1 MRLVVLIPAFNDR
14 PALDRTLAS
23 LAHDP
28 YPFDIFVVDDGS
40 APPLDV
46 PSAVGAH
53 QVIALRLDVNG
64 GIARA
69 LNAGVASILASGYD
83 VIARLDS
90 GDLNMPERF
99 SRQAAFLAQH
109 PDVALVGGWTR
120 HVDEQM
126 HPLYTTRY
134 PGGWEAIRK
143 RLHYRTAFSHGA
155 CMVRLSALSAA
166 GAYREDCPLG
176 EDYELFWRLA
186 LRFPCA
192 NLSEVVVTRVEAAR
206 SLTHAN
212 RLAMAWSRLRLQGQH
227 FTWRRLDC
235 WLGIGRSV
243 ALLAVPASLRL
254 TMKRLAGT
262 VG

>member
-1 MRLVVLIPAFNDR
+1 MRLVALIPAFNDR
-14 PALDRTLAS
+14 TELERTLAS
-23 LAHDP
+23 LAPDP
-28 YPFDIFVVDDGS
+28 QPFDVVVVDDGS
-40 APPLDV
+40 VPPLDV
-46 PSAVGAH
+46 PAVAGSH
-53 QVIALRLDVNG
+53 QVITLRLDVNG

-69 LNAGVASILASGYD
+69 LNAGVAWILAQGYD
-83 VIARLDS
+83 LVARLDA
-90 GDLNMPERF
+90 GDLNMPQR
-99 SRQAAFLAQH
+99 SARQTAFLAQH
-109 PDVALVGGWTR
+109 PEVALVGGWTR

-126 HPLYTTRY
+126 RPLYVTRY
-134 PGGWEAIRK
+134 PEGWEAIRK

-155 CMVRLSALSAA
+155 CMLRVSALRDA

-192 NLSEVVVTRVEAAR
+192 NLPEVVVTRVEAAR

-243 ALLAVPASLRL
+243 ALLAVPVRLRL
-254 TMKRLAGT
+254 TMKRIAGT